1 LNFDYYS
8 IWLFPDANV
17 QAQEVFSEIV
27 MREKAKELKP
37 EVDVLTTSI
46 NSKTSSEI
54 TSKINV
60 VTQKTSKEVVE
71 MTTEVFDDKLES
83 RQLELNESLN
93 DLKVKRDILE
103 NELMELQVSNNF
115 CCLFFNVFLSISNLN
130 PLPSTFT

>member
-115 CCLFFNVFLSISNLN
+115 CCLFFIVFLSISNLN

>member
-1 LNFDYYS
+1 MNFDYYS

-115 CCLFFNVFLSISNLN
+115 CCLFFIVFLSISNLN

>member
-1 LNFDYYS
+1 MNFDYYS